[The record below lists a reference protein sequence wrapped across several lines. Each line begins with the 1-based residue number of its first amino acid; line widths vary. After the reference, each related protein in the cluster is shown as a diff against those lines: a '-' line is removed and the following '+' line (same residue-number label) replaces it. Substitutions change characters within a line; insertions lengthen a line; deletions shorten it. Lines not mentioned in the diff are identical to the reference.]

1 MDINE
6 KINLAFKN
14 FQEGSIEQTEKDCLE
29 ILALQPENSEILHLL
44 GVTYYHLGAHERA
57 VEYLNKSLQQDS
69 QNADVFY
76 DLGNVCQDQGNLDE
90 ALKAYQKALE
100 IEPEHPDAHNNIGMV
115 LHDLGQLDKAIPHY
129 QKALELTPQ
138 SAMIHNNLALAY
150 EENNESQKAI
160 AHYGRAIQIDPNY
173 ADAHINVGNIFM
185 KEENPDTAYAY
196 YFKAVQLNPNLVEA
210 YVGMTRILIRKS
222 RFAEAVPLLSRILM
236 FYPDS
241 AEIHN
246 DLGNALNAVWQL
258 DDAIPH
264 LEKALQINPDY
275 AEAHGN
281 LGNTL
286 GKMGKPDEA
295 MEHLNKALLL
305 NPELIEAINNLGYI
319 HKEKGQFGEAI
330 TCYKK
335 VLGLDPENADAHF
348 GLAVIELSMGHYKDG
363 WEEYE
368 WRLRLGDAQKRNLPQ
383 PFWDGSSLQGKKLF
397 VYPEARVGDE
407 IMFAS
412 CLPEVM
418 DQAELCITECDERLV
433 PLYERSFPG
442 AKVVKR
448 LLDNGYPPDLPP
460 ADMRIQI
467 GSLPRFVRPDIGSF
481 PGQKSYLVP
490 DEKKVEEW
498 KSRYS
503 GLGVGLKIGISW
515 RGGSRPDEIRTR
527 STSLE
532 QWADLFSVSGVHF
545 INLQYGDC
553 REELSR
559 AEEQLGVKIHEWEDA
574 DPLKDLDAFAA
585 KIAALDL
592 VISVDNPTVHMAG
605 SLGVPAWVL
614 LPSVCDWR
622 WMQDFEDT
630 PWYQTVRLFRQK
642 TPGEWGEVFQN
653 ILTSLRNAVARGRVS
668 DMTISNSYKR

>member
-14 FQEGSIEQTEKDCLE
+14 FQEGSIEQAEKDCLE

-44 GVTYYHLGAHERA
+44 GVTNYHLGAHERA
-57 VEYLNKSLQQDS
+57 VQYLKKSIEIED

-76 DLGNVCQDQGNLDE
+76 DLGNVLQEQGSLDE
-90 ALKAYQKALE
+90 ALRAYQQALE

-115 LHDLGQLDKAIPHY
+115 LHDLGQIDKAIPHY

-150 EENNESQKAI
+150 EGNNELEKAI
-160 AHYGRAIQIDPNY
+160 AHYGRAIQIDPNF
-173 ADAHINVGNIFM
+173 ADVYFNMGNIFM
-185 KEENPDTAYAY
+185 KEDNLDTAYMY
-196 YFKAVQLNPNLVEA
+196 YFKSVQLNPNLAEA
-210 YVGMTRILIRKS
+210 YIRMGNILLKMG
-222 RFAEAVPLLSRILM
+222 RFAEAIPILGKVLL

-246 DLGNALNAVWQL
+246 NLGNALGEIWQL
-258 DDAIPH
+258 DEAIPH
-264 LEKALQINPDY
+264 LERAVELNPDF
-275 AEAHGN
+275 ADAHIN

-286 GKMGKPDEA
+286 SKMGKLDEA
-295 MEHLNKALLL
+295 MEHINKALQIH
-305 NPELIEAINNLGYI
+305 PELVEALNTLGIIY
-319 HKEKGQFGEAI
+319 KEKGQFSEAI
-330 TCYKK
+330 ACYRRT
-335 VLGLDPENADAHF
+335 LNLNPENADAHF
-348 GLAVIELSMGHYKDG
+348 NLAFLDLLLGHFEKG

-368 WRLRLGDAQKRNLPQ
+368 WRWSIRYAQKRTLPQ
-383 PFWDGSSLQGKKLF
+383 PMWDGSSLQGKKLF
-397 VYPEARVGDE
+397 VYPEQRVGDE

-412 CLPEVM
+412 CLPEVIG
-418 DQAELCITECDERLV
+418 QAEHCIIECDERLV

-448 LLDNGYPPDLPP
+448 LRDNGYPPDLLP
-460 ADMRIQI
+460 ADFCVPI
-467 GSLPRFVRPDIGSF
+467 GSLPRFLRPNIASF
-481 PGQKSYLVP
+481 PKQKSYLVP

-532 QWADLFSVSGVHF
+532 QWADQFSVSGVHF
-545 INLQYGDC
+545 VNLQYGDC

-605 SLGVPAWVL
+605 ALGVPAWVL